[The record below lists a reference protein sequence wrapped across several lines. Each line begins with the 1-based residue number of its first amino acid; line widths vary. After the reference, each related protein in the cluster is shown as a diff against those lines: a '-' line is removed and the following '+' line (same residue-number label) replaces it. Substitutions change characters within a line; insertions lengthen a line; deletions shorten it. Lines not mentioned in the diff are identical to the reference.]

1 MQRPRCLLEPNHNLS
16 QLIGNRQQ
24 VGIAINGRTN
34 GAFRLPGKPKR
45 TRSIVGRQQRRSR
58 PRTIGQHVGVTQ
70 PLPLGLERIVFA
82 CQGLDSGNPLGNP
95 LELGDPASQ
104 ASRLDLCR
112 LTCRAR
118 CHQIAPRRRHRA
130 EPSVLLLTP
139 EGIQDGTL
147 RSRLRETSRLVLR
160 DHANH
165 ATTRLF
171 QGATRGTAP
180 TDQRPATSVATNTAG
195 HEQAIIDVVDQLAD
209 PRKSRVGEDRLINSK
224 ICLDVDLI
232 TMRTNEASLTL
243 RTKHKPECTCEDRL
257 ARPGLTRDDRHA
269 GRRLNF
275 RRAEHDEVI
284 DAKPLQHGQWPN
296 LSR

>member
-1 MQRPRCLLEPNHNLS
+1 M
-16 QLIGNRQQ
+16 
-24 VGIAINGRTN
+24 
-34 GAFRLPGKPKR
+34 
-45 TRSIVGRQQRRSR
+45 
-58 PRTIGQHVGVTQ
+58 
-70 PLPLGLERIVFA
+70 
-82 CQGLDSGNPLGNP
+82 
-95 LELGDPASQ
+95 
-104 ASRLDLCR
+104 
-112 LTCRAR
+112 
-118 CHQIAPRRRHRA
+118 
-130 EPSVLLLTP
+130 LLTP
-139 EGIQDGTL
+139 EGVQDGAL

-165 ATTRLF
+165 ATTRVF
-171 QGATRGTAP
+171 QGAARGTAP
-180 TDQRPATSVATNTAG
+180 TDQRPATTITTDTAG

-209 PRKSRVGEDRLINSK
+209 PRKSRVGEDRLINPK
-224 ICLDVDLI
+224 IRLDVDLI

-243 RTKHKPECTCEDRL
+243 RTKHKPECTRKDRL